1 MTRNAR
7 NSRPSGLSRRALLR
21 GLGVSAAALPFVP
34 LLESAAGGLEQ
45 PPKRFITFY
54 HPHGTIREAWLPTGT
69 PDDFVLS
76 EILAPLEPF
85 RDRTT
90 IIDGLSVFPSG
101 PPGGQ
106 HTVGPAYV
114 FTGSPMLEG
123 DTFLHDA
130 VGTPHGWNSGPSID
144 QAIAAEIGD
153 DTPFRSLVL
162 GVQSSPSAH
171 PGARIS
177 YAAANAPLAPAG
189 DPGFVFELLFGEQ
202 GIDTATAAKR
212 RADRLSVIDTVL
224 PELTALRPKV
234 STADRIKLDAHLAA
248 IAEMQQ
254 QFANAFT
261 CGVPDIGPPILAPNL
276 DESMAA
282 VADQQF
288 AMLAAA
294 LACGATN
301 VASVMCRVGENDYRT
316 YPFLGFPDSH
326 HETSHAPDDDAVA
339 RGKLVDIYRWYAE
352 QLAGFCARLDAIVEP
367 DGSTVL
373 DNTIIL
379 WGSEIGVGNTHAW
392 TNMPFVVL
400 GGGQGALQTGRFLQ
414 FPGQN
419 HCRLLTTMAQAMGLQ
434 VDAFGGFDDGS
445 GALPGMLA

>member
-1 MTRNAR
+1 MTRNLR
-7 NSRPSGLSRRALLR
+7 SPRRSLSRRTLLR

-34 LLESAAGGLEQ
+34 LLESAAGGPEQ
-45 PPKRFITFY
+45 PPKRFITFF
-54 HPHGTIREAWLPTGT
+54 HPHGTIREAWLPTGSA
-69 PDDFVLS
+69 DAFVLP

-85 RDRTT
+85 RDRTLV
-90 IIDGLSVFPSG
+90 IDGLSVVPSG

-123 DTFLHDA
+123 PTFMHDA

-144 QAIAAEIGD
+144 QAIAAVIGTT
-153 DTPFRSLVL
+153 TPFRSLVL
-162 GVQSSPSAH
+162 GVQASDAAH

-177 YAAANAPLAPAG
+177 YAAPKFSLTPAS
-189 DPGFVFELLFGEQ
+189 DPRFVFDLLFGEQ

-212 RADRLSVIDTVL
+212 RADRLAVIDNVL
-224 PELTALRPKV
+224 PELNALRPKV
-234 STADRIKLDAHLAA
+234 SVADRTKIDAHLAGV
-248 IAEMQQ
+248 AEMQQ
-254 QFANAFT
+254 QFNNAFA

-276 DESMAA
+276 DDEMAA
-282 VADQQF
+282 VADQQLT
-288 AMLAAA
+288 MLAAA
-294 LACGATN
+294 FACGATN
-301 VASVMCRVGENDYRT
+301 VASVMCRVGENDHRT

-326 HETSHAPDDDAVA
+326 HDTSHAPDGDTAA

-352 QLAGFCARLDAIVEP
+352 QVAGLCARLDAIVEP

-400 GGGQGALQTGRFLQ
+400 GGGQGALDTGRFLQ

-419 HCRLLTTMAQAMGLQ
+419 HCRLLTTMAQAMDLD
-434 VDAFGGFDDGS
+434 VDAFGGFDDGT
-445 GALPGMLA
+445 GALPGVLA